1 MQLLRL
7 ELGQGSQK
15 ENWPLGSVLGGG
27 CSADVTGNNEGYKE
41 TMTWTRLPGLSRLK
55 TQLLQR
61 LSGLILNQVRR
72 AENLQT

>member
-27 CSADVTGNNEGYKE
+27 VVSQPDWE
-41 TMTWTRLPGLSRLK
+41 
-55 TQLLQR
+55 Q
-61 LSGLILNQVRR
+61 
-72 AENLQT
+72 